1 MGDDELDDVEA
12 AIGRKFPAAYRRFIR
27 TYSPAEGARCG
38 VYLYAHPKDLL
49 RANRLME
56 RRPDE
61 HMVRERD
68 GAGGWLT
75 ARPWPAD
82 WLVIGDG
89 DTEWYAFLRPD
100 DGGVWEWQ
108 HDSLEV
114 ARVARS
120 LRSMMTEAR
129 KKAGPSPVPAEPVPT
144 SHPTLGQLLWRPDRR
159 KWTGSLKAGPGE
171 EVKLFIEPDRDGAEA
186 FLAVAAEAVPA
197 ARAVERSVFA
207 AALADGAWERY
218 VECDAHPS
226 NGLAGVTMDTFRDR
240 MRWWGLTV
248 EQASDGPRLTYH
260 YAYKPLERPS
270 IHDLELFICA
280 RATDHAVLFY
290 HWLL

>member
-1 MGDDELDDVEA
+1 
-12 AIGRKFPAAYRRFIR
+12 
-27 TYSPAEGARCG
+27 
-38 VYLYAHPKDLL
+38 
-49 RANRLME
+49 
-56 RRPDE
+56 
-61 HMVRERD
+61 MVRERD
-68 GAGGWLT
+68 GAGGWRA
-75 ARPWPAD
+75 ARPWPSD

-129 KKAGPSPVPAEPVPT
+129 KKAGPAPAPAEPVPT

-197 ARAVERSVFA
+197 ALAERAVGLRGRPGGRGVGTVRGVPCPPVERAGRGDHGHLPRSDAVV
-207 AALADGAWERY
+207 GAHGR
-218 VECDAHPS
+218 A
-226 NGLAGVTMDTFRDR
+226 GLGRT
-240 MRWWGLTV
+240 
-248 EQASDGPRLTYH
+248 ASDLSLRLQAPRTAQHPRSGTVHLRRSGRPFRPLLSLAPVTARRGCGRPSGAETSCPGLPSTGPRPDPVPACGGGGH
-260 YAYKPLERPS
+260 
-270 IHDLELFICA
+270 HD
-280 RATDHAVLFY
+280 
-290 HWLL
+290 